1 MILQALK
8 SKQHKKGKRARMLTK
23 AKAKLIQSLGEK
35 KERLASGLFTVEGS
49 KTVAELPASKI
60 TVNSL
65 FATSAWMAQYG
76 LAFRGIDCVE
86 VSDAELKK
94 ISSLQTPQHVLAL
107 CELPQ
112 QQFTTT
118 VLDVPKII
126 ALDGIQDPG
135 NLGTIVRIADWYGI
149 TTLLCSPQCA
159 DLYNPKTLQ
168 ASMGSFLRVNVYT
181 VPLTTA
187 ITNYKGVVMGAVMN
201 GTNLHNQTFP
211 SNGMLVIGNEGQ
223 GISTEVLALLQN
235 KITIPKWGGA
245 ESLNAGVATA
255 IICDAWLR
263 GSM

>member
-1 MILQALK
+1 MLHALN
-8 SKQHKKGKRARMLTK
+8 SKQHNTGKRARMLTK
-23 AKAKLIQSLGEK
+23 AKAKLIQSLSEK
-35 KERLASGLFTVEGS
+35 KERLASGLFTVEGT

-65 FATSAWMAQYG
+65 FATSAWIAQYG
-76 LAFRGIDCVE
+76 QAFKGIECIE
-86 VSDAELKK
+86 VSDIELKK
-94 ISSLQTPQHVLAL
+94 ISALQTPQQVLAL

-112 QQFTTT
+112 QPFITT
-118 VLDVPKII
+118 VLDAPKII

-181 VPLTTA
+181 IPLTTA

-201 GTNLHNQTFP
+201 GANLHQQTLP
-211 SNGMLVIGNEGQ
+211 LDGMLIIGNEGQ
-223 GISTEVLALLQN
+223 GISAEVLTLVQ
-235 KITIPKWGGA
+235 KHITIPKWGGA

-263 GSM
+263 GSV